1 MSNLKMNDK
10 NSVNNLNQNID
21 QLEPKP
27 QSPIKIKE
35 PEKLSREE
43 ISLQKSKG
51 NSHKN
56 QKFVDSK
63 MVDDNLEH
71 PDPLLSDFCEESID
85 EIKKN
90 FYENKKKEHLLI
102 VEHNKNLKAKNI
114 QIMQQKLKIEKES
127 KQLKENIGKV
137 VLNSKFM
144 NDKNFQKSSGKN
156 NSLLIKP
163 EKVVNNFELK
173 RLSDIKNQNNLTK
186 CDINNKNK
194 MKKNNSLRIIQYH
207 KKQKLIKNNSKSKS
221 RHSMGQIIKIPINL
235 KVKSQQGTKQIN
247 KIQLPKQNN
256 KIINHKASKS
266 NNNKIN
272 PKKIIKIVPLNNIS
286 TIEIERNKSP
296 QTSGNKINYNYI
308 NKIHNSPNRE
318 IRSNSKNIKN
328 NLNKIVIS
336 KNYQTLYQDNS
347 IIKDN
352 KANLS
357 YIKQDNIKTISN
369 EKLVNN
375 IRKSDEISL
384 NVEPKYQVKRIVL
397 PFKVNNNKA
406 NNHPSNKEYY
416 TITKEKINL
425 SNNKNEVNTSINNGL
440 KNNSINKVF
449 ENYNDSEKENFPTNL
464 KDDKYNKKTIER
476 GGKFN
481 NNSTTYV
488 VISKNSRSKQ
498 KNLKPSRTVD
508 TQNFPNYN
516 KNLVSNLSYLSLQH
530 SPLNKSPVQS
540 YSYYPQKIPINQSK
554 TNNNDK
560 NKMFLLS
567 GKKNN
572 NSIQNYQNINYN
584 NNYSVF
590 GRNDTNLGNINKIYY
605 TKNKLI
611 NRPVFYT
618 YNYGDNF
625 LLDESFFS
633 YLNTSGYNY

>member
-1 MSNLKMNDK
+1 MNDK

-71 PDPLLSDFCEESID
+71 PNPLLSDFCEESID

-102 VEHNKNLKAKNI
+102 VEHKKNLKAKNI
-114 QIMQQKLKIEKES
+114 QIMQQKLKKEKES

-272 PKKIIKIVPLNNIS
+272 PKKIIKIV
-286 TIEIERNKSP
+286 
-296 QTSGNKINYNYI
+296 Q
-308 NKIHNSPNRE
+308 
-318 IRSNSKNIKN
+318 
-328 NLNKIVIS
+328 KIV
-336 KNYQTLYQDNS
+336 K
-347 IIKDN
+347 IK
-352 KANLS
+352 
-357 YIKQDNIKTISN
+357 
-369 EKLVNN
+369 
-375 IRKSDEISL
+375 
-384 NVEPKYQVKRIVL
+384 
-397 PFKVNNNKA
+397 
-406 NNHPSNKEYY
+406 
-416 TITKEKINL
+416 
-425 SNNKNEVNTSINNGL
+425 
-440 KNNSINKVF
+440 
-449 ENYNDSEKENFPTNL
+449 
-464 KDDKYNKKTIER
+464 
-476 GGKFN
+476 
-481 NNSTTYV
+481 
-488 VISKNSRSKQ
+488 
-498 KNLKPSRTVD
+498 
-508 TQNFPNYN
+508 
-516 KNLVSNLSYLSLQH
+516 
-530 SPLNKSPVQS
+530 
-540 YSYYPQKIPINQSK
+540 
-554 TNNNDK
+554 
-560 NKMFLLS
+560 
-567 GKKNN
+567 
-572 NSIQNYQNINYN
+572 
-584 NNYSVF
+584 
-590 GRNDTNLGNINKIYY
+590 
-605 TKNKLI
+605 
-611 NRPVFYT
+611 
-618 YNYGDNF
+618 
-625 LLDESFFS
+625 
-633 YLNTSGYNY
+633 